1 MSKIDPFQVFPSPAA
16 ERLQAYYDRM
26 TDPKPLRA
34 TSKAEWLERRPV
46 VREQVIRAL
55 GLAPQPDRLPLEVH
69 TGGTLQ
75 REGYRV
81 ERVYWQTWPQVWA
94 SGWLYLPEEIQGK
107 VPAVLNPHGHGTLGA
122 RHPNI
127 QSRMIAQA
135 QLGYVALAVDS
146 EHVYDYPTGVTP
158 LTVMTYNNLRA
169 LDYLISREDVDR
181 DRLGI
186 VGESGGAQQAMY
198 LMAVDDR
205 IRVAVLAVLVS
216 HFRRILF
223 ADGHHCACNHVPGMM
238 HFTDEPELC
247 AIPSPRALQFLTVTG
262 DWTADFPA
270 HELEE
275 LRALYQ
281 LWGQPDRLDHRQFD
295 TAHGFTQEMR
305 EAGYT
310 WLERELRGN
319 RKADPIS
326 EPVHAVEDPDS
337 LLALDAPPAE
347 HRGPEGI
354 LDWFRKRVI
363 AQPPQIESKPS
374 RRAYQ
379 DRVRAELQALLGES
393 APVTLDTQWHEAA
406 VQGSGIGVQER
417 GEGAVKKGEASGSG
431 RPEPDDQCLFP
442 TSRLVSF
449 RSERDVR
456 VPAVW
461 LPGEGSGPWPALIAV
476 HPEGKAAAL
485 RLPVVQGLHSQGYAV
500 LAPDVRLRGELSRQW
515 LHNSILWG
523 RPEAGMAVTDVLAC
537 VQWLYGREDVDVRSI
552 TLLGEGDQGVV
563 ALLAAGLDERVTATI
578 ADCCE
583 TTYRDGGDGLPIIPN
598 VLRVADVPQIASLVA
613 PRPLWLYRVPEDRVG
628 FASRRYYDW
637 TNRSYQSLG
646 DRDALKMA
654 KTPLPDPYSLHE
666 WLHRR
671 IRRAKR

>member
-1 MSKIDPFQVFPSPAA
+1 MTRLDPFQIFPTDAA
-16 ERLQAYYDRM
+16 ERLQVYYERM
-26 TDPKPLRA
+26 TDPLPLRV

-46 VREQVIRAL
+46 VRERVITAL
-55 GLAPQPDRLPLEVH
+55 GLSPQPDRLPLDVR

-75 REGYRV
+75 RDGYRV
-81 ERVYWQTWPQVWA
+81 ERIYWQTWPQVWA
-94 SGWLYLPEEIQGK
+94 SGWLYLPDEIEGK
-107 VPAVLNPHGHGTLGA
+107 VPAVLNPHGHWSSGA
-122 RHPNI
+122 RHPNV
-127 QSRMIAQA
+127 QSRLISLAR
-135 QLGYVALAVDS
+135 LGYIALAVDS
-146 EHVYDYPTGVTP
+146 EHLYDYPTGVTP

-169 LDYLISREDVDR
+169 LDYLTSRADVDR
-181 DRLGI
+181 DRLGV

-205 IRVAVLAVLVS
+205 IRVAVLAILVS
-216 HFRRILF
+216 HFRRILSNE
-223 ADGHHCACNHVPGMM
+223 GHHCACNHVPGVMR
-238 HFTDEPELC
+238 FTDEPELC
-247 AIPSPRALQFLTVTG
+247 GVPSPRALQFLTVTG
-262 DWTADFPA
+262 DWTAEFPA

-281 LWGQPDRLDHRQFD
+281 LWGQPDRLDHRQFETPHD
-295 TAHGFTQEMR
+295 FTLEMR
-305 EAGYT
+305 EAAYT

-319 RKADPIS
+319 RKA
-326 EPVHAVEDPDS
+326 EPVAEPAHEVEDPES

-347 HRGPEGI
+347 HRGPDGI
-354 LDWFRKRVI
+354 LEWYHKRVV

-374 RRAYQ
+374 RRTYQ
-379 DRVRAELQALLGES
+379 ERVRTEVRALLGEA
-393 APVTLDTQWHEAA
+393 APVTLDTQWHA
-406 VQGSGIGVQER
+406 GER
-417 GEGAVKKGEASGSG
+417 GEGKAGEWVAN
-431 RPEPDDQCLFP
+431 
-442 TSRLVSF
+442 SRLVSF

-461 LPGEGSGPWPALIAV
+461 LPGPGEGPWPALIAV
-476 HPEGKAAAL
+476 HPDGKAAAL
-485 RLPVVQGLHSQGYAV
+485 RLSVVQGLHSQGYAV
-500 LAPDVRLRGELSRQW
+500 LAPDVRLRGELSREW

-537 VQWLYGREDVDVRSI
+537 VQWLYGREDVDVRSL

-583 TTYRDGGDGLPIIPN
+583 TTYRDGGEGLPVIPN
-598 VLRVADVPQIASLVA
+598 ILRVADVPQIASLVA